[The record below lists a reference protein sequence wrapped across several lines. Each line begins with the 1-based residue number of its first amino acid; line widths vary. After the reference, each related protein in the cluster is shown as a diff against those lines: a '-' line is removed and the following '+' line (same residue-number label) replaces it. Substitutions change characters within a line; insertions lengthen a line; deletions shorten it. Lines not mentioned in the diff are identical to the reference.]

1 MTVPRKLLTI
11 QPVAVPGRPTKNIQL
26 EVLEFI
32 AKYRALTN
40 GKTPGAR
47 LTAHALK
54 PAVSVSH
61 RKVLATVKDLEK
73 GGLVRRVGNEILVT
87 ADGDALLAQ
96 RGAKP
101 GCACAGEPLLADVE
115 GEYHS

>member
-1 MTVPRKLLTI
+1 M
-11 QPVAVPGRPTKNIQL
+11 PGRPTKNIQL

-54 PAVSVSH
+54 PVVSVSH

-73 GGLVRRVGNEILVT
+73 GGLVRRVGNEILIT
-87 ADGDALLAQ
+87 ADGGALLAQ

>member
-1 MTVPRKLLTI
+1 M
-11 QPVAVPGRPTKNIQL
+11 PGRPSKNIQL

-32 AKYRALTN
+32 AKYRTLTN

-54 PAVSVSH
+54 PVVAVSH
-61 RKVLATVKDLEK
+61 RKVLATVRDLEK

-87 ADGDALLAQ
+87 ADGDALLAHQ
-96 RGAKP
+96 RRAET
-101 GCACAGEPLLADVE
+101 GCLCASESILADVE
-115 GEYHS
+115 GDDHPGSE